1 MGKQRQYRKR
11 KVTDESDEE
20 GGDHDEE
27 VRPLSVSTQ
36 LEATKLLQQ
45 RRVRNKGL
53 DATSVAQGVGVAAAA
68 GEEEEE
74 EHLHQSDPGAQ
85 LCKVEPQLFS
95 WAQEE
100 AEQDDEG
107 LGGFQ
112 TRAEADEDAEE
123 DPQMLKYVEQEI
135 AKKLGK
141 NRPGAD
147 TTGEEGDAVEG
158 EERLY
163 QTPAY
168 LEERGFDKQEED
180 ARDRWT
186 MGMAEVSLGVE
197 HKLANIVA
205 TEAEKNRVL
214 ARHGLTKPDDLQNRQ
229 GPDDKQ
235 IRRMLPAS
243 LGSDFRTHAKTYRQD
258 IKWKARNKSNV
269 PRGPP
274 VGSGYGAHVPNVHVA
289 TDDIM
294 MARFRKHEINRSRMK
309 R

>member
-74 EHLHQSDPGAQ
+74 E
-85 LCKVEPQLFS
+85 
-95 WAQEE
+95 EE